1 MTLEPKPGGFIVRL
15 RFGRD
20 ANGQPARGRFLI
32 ATKDQSVAA
41 DIEIRMTAAAHSLAT
56 LKHPKAKELLT
67 EMGRVAGDPK
77 AFRALEGVVAKLVA
91 EAGSVPPA
99 GPASGPSTFR
109 DVAELWASGK
119 LTELYPDHRLLPK
132 KDKDSRDE
140 DLQIA
145 STFFPALGNKPV
157 SEITID
163 DIDAAKRLI
172 PRKLHH
178 NTRRKYAIR
187 LRTVMRLAESPLR
200 LVERAPLVEV
210 PKRQPSDLFGFLY
223 PQEEALLLAHIEI
236 PLEYRVLYGFLT
248 RNGCR
253 IGEMCQLTWD
263 HIDLETGDIWI
274 DKRWTKTKRARRWVL
289 DSDVLEALEAYHRA
303 CGLPKGTA
311 LVFPGRAGKRLTV
324 GAVRKRFTR
333 DLIAAGVTR
342 RTLLQGADGIEPLR
356 VHDLRATFITLA
368 LRMGRSLKW
377 IMTRTGHEDFATLK
391 VYDRLV
397 EDANEHHL
405 PAWLSPMAAAIP
417 EFRSRRQGGPSLG
430 QPTQIPQEMGQ
441 KIRPQGTDDPGETE
455 GKHREKAPS
464 VTAKT
469 PLRPTSGP
477 AQNKGVGQSGPGS
490 SSVVEP
496 VPSTDVGVG
505 QGLERGVEVT
515 SGPTDSPVERALAGA
530 LEAAQ
535 KAEQWD
541 LAGEIVRELSERRR
555 ARLAP
560 GVASLADA
568 RKKREEEGK

>member
-1 MTLEPKPGGFIVRL
+1 MTLEPKPGGFLVRL
-15 RFGRD
+15 RYGRD
-20 ANGQPARGRFLI
+20 AQGKELRARFLL
-32 ATKDQSVAA
+32 ATKDEATANDRKARMQVSADALSRLQHPQSGEFL
-41 DIEIRMTAAAHSLAT
+41 I
-56 LKHPKAKELLT
+56 
-67 EMGRVAGDPK
+67 EMGRVAADEK
-77 AFRALEGVVAKLVA
+77 AFSALERVVGKLVS

-99 GPASGPSTFR
+99 GPASGPTTFR
-109 DVAELWASGK
+109 DVAELWCSGK
-119 LTELYPDHRLLPK
+119 LTEQFPDHRLLPK

-140 DLQIA
+140 DLQIV
-145 STFFPALGNKPV
+145 STFFPVLSNKPM
-157 SEITID
+157 SGITID
-163 DIDAAKRLI
+163 DIDAARRLI
-172 PRKLHH
+172 PRGLHH

-210 PKRQPSDLFGFLY
+210 PKRQASNLFGFLY
-223 PQEEALLLAHIEI
+223 PQEESLLLAYIEI
-236 PLEYRVLYGFLT
+236 PLGYRVLYGFLT

-289 DSDVLEALEAYHRA
+289 EADVLEALEAYHRA

-311 LVFPGRAGKRLTV
+311 LVFPGRGGKRLTV
-324 GAVRKRFTR
+324 GAVRKRFTK

-342 RTLLQGADGIEPLR
+342 STILRGADGIEPLR

-417 EFRSRRQGGPSLG
+417 EFRPRRQGGPSLG
-430 QPTQIPQEMGQ
+430 QTPEKAAFIGQ
-441 KIRPQGTDDPGETE
+441 NLRPQGTDDLGETE

-464 VTAKT
+464 VTPET
-469 PLRPTSGP
+469 RLPTTSGP
-477 AQNKGVGQSGPGS
+477 AEFQGVGQPGPGS
-490 SSVVEP
+490 SDVVES

-505 QGLERGVEVT
+505 QGSE
-515 SGPTDSPVERALAGA
+515 PVESALAAGLQAAIGA
-530 LEAAQ
+530 QQWELAQ
-535 KAEQWD
+535 S
-541 LAGEIVRELSERRR
+541 IVQELGERRR
-555 ARLAP
+555 ARVSPA
-560 GVASLADA
+560 VTSLADA
-568 RKKREEEGK
+568 RRKRDGEGGK